1 MGVQAHLAEHQVI
14 NPATHRTAQHI
25 STEDL
30 LNDTVSPLSLAIRL
44 GVVGHGMK
52 QRGPQPSE
60 QLLPEAAHEAWVL
73 VSNDLA
79 WHTVPAYHPLEEQV
93 SSLGGS
99 DGVMYRDKRDTLG
112 GSIHHSHS
120 AITPPHKG

>member
-30 LNDTVSPLSLAIRL
+30 LNDMVSPLSLAIHL
-44 GVVGHGMK
+44 GMVGRGMK
-52 QRGPQPSE
+52 QLGPQPGE
-60 QLLPEAAHEAWVL
+60 QLLPEAAHEVGIP
-73 VSNDLA
+73 VGNDLT
-79 WHTVPAYHPLEEQV
+79 WHAILAYHPPEEQV
-93 SSLGGS
+93 SSRGGS
-99 DGVMYRDKRDTLG
+99 DGVMHRNKRDTLV

-120 AITPPHKG
+120 TITPPH

>member
-1 MGVQAHLAEHQVI
+1 MGVQAHLAEHQII

-25 STEDL
+25 STKDL

-44 GVVGHGMK
+44 GVVGRGMK
-52 QRGPQPSE
+52 QLGPQPGE
-60 QLLPEAAHEAWVL
+60 QLLPEATHEAGVP

-79 WHTVPAYHPLEEQV
+79 WHTILAYHPLEEQV

-99 DGVMYRDKRDTLG
+99 DGVMHRDKRDTLS
-112 GSIHHSHS
+112 GSIHHSHGT
-120 AITPPHKG
+120 ITPPH